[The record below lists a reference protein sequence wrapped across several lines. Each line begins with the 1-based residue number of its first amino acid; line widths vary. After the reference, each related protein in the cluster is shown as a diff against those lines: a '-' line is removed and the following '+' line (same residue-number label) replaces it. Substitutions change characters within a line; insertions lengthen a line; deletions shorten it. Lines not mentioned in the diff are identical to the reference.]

1 MREEQGEVGNH
12 LNYFKMSRC
21 HNPSRVINIFISLPT
36 RSQPIPFFLLQDL
49 FLLFLL
55 ALHPGANNFPLRK
68 LIIIPFLFSVSFPH
82 QTFSFSS
89 KFYFLFLLHNHH
101 RLNVLFLEIF
111 SSLSFPILFLLITR
125 RDPYK
130 LGQTPLNQQNIS
142 KVKHYILRVLG
153 IQTS

>member
-55 ALHPGANNFPLRK
+55 ALHPGAKNLLLSLFFSLYPSHTKHFPFFQK
-68 LIIIPFLFSVSFPH
+68 IYS
-82 QTFSFSS
+82 
-89 KFYFLFLLHNHH
+89 LFLLHNHY
-101 RLNVLFLEIF
+101 RLNVLFSKIF
-111 SSLSFPILFLLITR
+111 SSIRNLIRVINDKLSSRYCYTRIFLRI
-125 RDPYK
+125 Y
-130 LGQTPLNQQNIS
+130 
-142 KVKHYILRVLG
+142 
-153 IQTS
+153 

>member
-36 RSQPIPFFLLQDL
+36 PSQPSPFFPLQDL

-55 ALHPGANNFPLRK
+55 ALHLVANNFLFRR
-68 LIIIPFLFSVSFPH
+68 LIITPFLFFASFPH
-82 QTFSFSS
+82 QTFSFFYP
-89 KFYFLFLLHNHH
+89 KFYFLLLLHNHD

-111 SSLSFPILFLLITR
+111 SSLSFPILFLLLTR
-125 RDPYK
+125 QDPYK
-130 LGQTPLNQQNIS
+130 LGQTPPDQQKIS
-142 KVKHYILRVLG
+142 KHYFG
-153 IQTS
+153 GF